1 MCQLL
6 SASPQSSTMNAHGL
20 TFQHLHH
27 EHFHQIHHH
36 HPHNMIQE
44 HPQPQQLPL
53 QYYHELQHQLQEE
66 QTHPHQLYTSFRL
79 SYGYSPLHSPSSPS
93 SGTILQ
99 SPSSDEMPDY
109 PPGYNCL
116 KASRRRKRKCQQQQV
131 QQRQAANMRERKRM
145 QSINDA
151 FEGLRSHI
159 PTLPYEKRLSK
170 VDTLR
175 LAIGYIGFLSEIV
188 QSDVSSKESVHTHV
202 HEQPKKVIIYCHAET
217 SYFSLYL
224 LKKTTTPWALLVVG
238 TLESRPLLPC
248 LKAPLNQSARREF
261 CDREIV
267 SIYARVLLQ
276 DQVKTRA
283 GWTVRQSMRK
293 DRMWS
298 AIRLTTC
305 RLSCTGPNEDF
316 DLYGPPP
323 LTGHSLSWRDLK
335 HPSLGPRHTMV
346 AKIWTPEDPRSHK
359 LQDADCSG
367 MLHSTVD
374 STDL

>member
-27 EHFHQIHHH
+27 EHFHQIQHH

-44 HPQPQQLPL
+44 HPQTQQLPL

-202 HEQPKKVIIYCHAET
+202 HEQPKKVIIYCHA
-217 SYFSLYL
+217 
-224 LKKTTTPWALLVVG
+224 
-238 TLESRPLLPC
+238 
-248 LKAPLNQSARREF
+248 
-261 CDREIV
+261 
-267 SIYARVLLQ
+267 
-276 DQVKTRA
+276 
-283 GWTVRQSMRK
+283 
-293 DRMWS
+293 
-298 AIRLTTC
+298 
-305 RLSCTGPNEDF
+305 GPNEDF

>member
-6 SASPQSSTMNAHGL
+6 SAPSHNSTTDMNTHGL

-27 EHFHQIHHH
+27 DHYHQP
-36 HPHNMIQE
+36 HPHSIHE
-44 HPQPQQLPL
+44 QQLPL
-53 QYYHELQHQLQEE
+53 HYFHDLQQQLQQE
-66 QTHPHQLYTSFRL
+66 QTHPQQLYTSFRL
-79 SYGYSPLHSPSSPS
+79 SYGYSPVHSPSSPS

-99 SPSSDEMPDY
+99 CPSSDEMPDY

-116 KASRRRKRKCQQQQV
+116 KSSRRRKRKCQQQQV

-151 FEGLRSHI
+151 FEGLRAHI

-188 QSDVSSKESVHTHV
+188 QSDESSRESVHTHV
-202 HEQPKKVIIYCHAET
+202 HEQPKKVIIHCHAVDWLVEPCVFLGVCT
-217 SYFSLYL
+217 GNNSWTFSEPN
-224 LKKTTTPWALLVVG
+224 KNPVH
-238 TLESRPLLPC
+238 
-248 LKAPLNQSARREF
+248 
-261 CDREIV
+261 
-267 SIYARVLLQ
+267 
-276 DQVKTRA
+276 
-283 GWTVRQSMRK
+283 
-293 DRMWS
+293 
-298 AIRLTTC
+298 IRLLEATEVDQQIESLHHC
-305 RLSCTGPNEDF
+305 SPASLCPNEDF
-316 DLYGPPP
+316 DIYGPPP
-323 LTGHSLSWRDLK
+323 LTGHSLSWKDLK

-359 LQDADCSG
+359 LHDSDCSG